1 MTTNTELAATIR
13 ADAEA
18 NANLA
23 RSVVKGAYKRRYA
36 ERAIVARGKKG
47 VDKRVVADSNGDWL
61 ALELAAL
68 IRPRKSATT
77 DLAFF
82 RAILDANGVD
92 YSGLPVGTKNW
103 QGRFRMN
110 GGQMLRTKVAEADGE
125 LVIPAFAGAHKQTDA
140 EAVLTAPR
148 SWVAKHC
155 GK

>member
-1 MTTNTELAATIR
+1 MTTRPELAAQIT

-18 NANLA
+18 NAALA
-23 RSVVKGAYKRRYA
+23 RSVVNRKYKLGYA
-36 ERAIVARGKKG
+36 ERAIAARGKKG

-68 IRPRKSATT
+68 IRPSKRATT
-77 DLAFF
+77 DLDLF

-92 YSGLPVGTKNW
+92 YSRLPIGTPNW

-110 GGQMLRTKVAEADGE
+110 GGQMLRTAVAEADGE
-125 LVIPAFAGAHKQTDA
+125 LVIPAFEGKHTQTS
-140 EAVLTAPR
+140 EQTLTAPR
-148 SWVAKHC
+148 AWVKRYA